1 MLLDVIEQRHICIS
15 LRIFDPEDLATG
27 WDVKAIIEN
36 PDIFEDFFSKY
47 PLRRIECFDDYYLYF
62 LSLKMQNLSTIVPK
76 LLQEDHK
83 VKIAAL
89 SKAAES
95 AVQVLGPGSAIKYI
109 NGNIEEIFDTD
120 VSKHDIHFV
129 TLDFIA
135 KYNSGIKKE
144 TFLYLC
150 KNYGYLLIDRY
161 EAFEDVFEQTP
172 ELFQTLFPSGKL
184 DDINPYRLKKVLNIW
199 QHIMLKAKS
208 NLKDTVSMI
217 IPFLFADVIT
227 LAESATIENVLQ
239 IEGTVRI
246 FHSFLQRIRSPLA
259 NKFDPYAKDIEALLS
274 KHITERGQSFK
285 YEIPVEKIVEQWKTT
300 KNWELRLLSITH
312 AFSVVD
318 GRYFCVS
325 RIDIPPEPK
334 SCLMDLVGTNIPTD
348 NYYTMSHQQALSFC
362 ASIETGT
369 VLGII
374 RKQETASEY
383 YSLLSSSV
391 KYISDKLYAENEKLE
406 RDIEQLITMVQLVIG
421 NHDSDEKTM
430 HSLCYGTAMFICALS
445 EKILRLF
452 YMNLIKDSLYVPI
465 NKATLGDLLSESND
479 DILNVFGFN
488 HIKGL
493 SFFLMQTPQ
502 KNVGYNIRNNL
513 AHWSNIST
521 DLLSPTFVAQLLWL
535 FTDILNTVFWY
546 FLKDS
551 LECG

>member
-208 NLKDTVSMI
+208 DLKDTVSMI

-312 AFSVVD
+312 TFSVVD

-479 DILNVFGFN
+479 DILNVFGFH

-521 DLLSPTFVAQLLWL
+521 DLLSPTFMAQLLWL

>member
-1 MLLDVIEQRHICIS
+1 
-15 LRIFDPEDLATG
+15 
-27 WDVKAIIEN
+27 
-36 PDIFEDFFSKY
+36 
-47 PLRRIECFDDYYLYF
+47 
-62 LSLKMQNLSTIVPK
+62 
-76 LLQEDHK
+76 
-83 VKIAAL
+83 
-89 SKAAES
+89 
-95 AVQVLGPGSAIKYI
+95 
-109 NGNIEEIFDTD
+109 
-120 VSKHDIHFV
+120 
-129 TLDFIA
+129 
-135 KYNSGIKKE
+135 
-144 TFLYLC
+144 
-150 KNYGYLLIDRY
+150 
-161 EAFEDVFEQTP
+161 
-172 ELFQTLFPSGKL
+172 
-184 DDINPYRLKKVLNIW
+184 
-199 QHIMLKAKS
+199 
-208 NLKDTVSMI
+208 MI
-217 IPFLFADVIT
+217 IPVLFADVIT
-227 LAESATIENVLQ
+227 LAKSATIENVLQ

-246 FHSFLQRIRSPLA
+246 FHSFLQCIRSPLA

-300 KNWELRLLSITH
+300 KNWEFQLLSITH

-406 RDIEQLITMVQLVIG
+406 RDIEQLITMVQLAIV
-421 NHDSDEKTM
+421 NHDADEKTM
-430 HSLCYGTAMFICALS
+430 HSLCYGAAMFICALS
-445 EKILRLF
+445 EKLLRLF
-452 YMNLIKDSLYVPI
+452 YMSLIKDSLYVPI
-465 NKATLGDLLSESND
+465 NKATLGDLLSESNE
-479 DILNVFGFN
+479 DILNVFGFH

-551 LECG
+551 LE

>member
-27 WDVKAIIEN
+27 WEVKAIIEN

-47 PLRRIECFDDYYLYF
+47 PLKQIECFDDYYLYF
-62 LSLKMQNLSTIVPK
+62 LSLKMQNFSTIVPK

-83 VKIAAL
+83 VKITAL
-89 SKAAES
+89 SKAAGS
-95 AVQVLGPGSAIKYI
+95 AVQALGPGSAIKYI

-161 EAFEDVFEQTP
+161 EAFEAIFEQTP

-184 DDINPYRLKKVLNIW
+184 DDISPYRLKKVLDIW

-208 NLKDTVSMI
+208 SLKDTVSMI
-217 IPFLFADVIT
+217 IPVLFADVIT

-239 IEGTVRI
+239 IEGIVRI
-246 FHSFLQRIRSPLA
+246 FHSFLQRIRSHLA

-274 KHITERGQSFK
+274 KYITERGQSFK
-285 YEIPVEKIVEQWKTT
+285 YEIPVEKIVEQWKAT
-300 KNWELRLLSITH
+300 KKWGLRLLSITH

-325 RIDIPPEPK
+325 RIDTQPEPK
-334 SCLMDLVGTNIPTD
+334 SSLMDLVGTNIPTD
-348 NYYTMSHQQALSFC
+348 DYYTMSYQQALSVC

-374 RKQETASEY
+374 HEQETASEY

-391 KYISDKLYAENEKLE
+391 KYISDKLYAENEELE

-421 NHDSDEKTM
+421 NHDADEKTM
-430 HSLCYGTAMFICALS
+430 HSLCYGAAMFICALS
-445 EKILRLF
+445 EKLLRLF
-452 YMNLIKDSLYVPI
+452 YMSLIKDSLYVPI

-479 DILNVFGFN
+479 DILNVFGFH

-551 LECG
+551 LK

>member
-27 WDVKAIIEN
+27 WEVKAIIEN

-47 PLRRIECFDDYYLYF
+47 PLQQIECFDDYYLYF
-62 LSLKMQNLSTIVPK
+62 LSLKMQNFSTIVPK

-83 VKIAAL
+83 VKITAL
-89 SKAAES
+89 SKAAGS
-95 AVQVLGPGSAIKYI
+95 AVQALGPGSAIKYI

-161 EAFEDVFEQTP
+161 EAFEAIFEQTP

-184 DDINPYRLKKVLNIW
+184 DDISPYRLKKVLDIW

-208 NLKDTVSMI
+208 SLKDTVSMI
-217 IPFLFADVIT
+217 IPVLFADVIT

-239 IEGTVRI
+239 IEGIVRI

-274 KHITERGQSFK
+274 KYITERGQSFK
-285 YEIPVEKIVEQWKTT
+285 YEIPVEKIVEQWKET
-300 KNWELRLLSITH
+300 KNRELRLLSITH

-325 RIDIPPEPK
+325 RIDTPPEPK
-334 SCLMDLVGTNIPTD
+334 SSLMDLVGTNIPTD
-348 NYYTMSHQQALSFC
+348 NYYTMSYQQALSVC

-374 RKQETASEY
+374 HKQETASEY

-391 KYISDKLYAENEKLE
+391 KYISDKLYAENEELE

-421 NHDSDEKTM
+421 NHDADEKTM
-430 HSLCYGTAMFICALS
+430 HSLCYGAAMFICALS
-445 EKILRLF
+445 EKLLRLF
-452 YMNLIKDSLYVPI
+452 YMSLIKDSLYVPI

-479 DILNVFGFN
+479 DILNVFGFH

-493 SFFLMQTPQ
+493 SFFWMQTPQ

-551 LECG
+551 LE